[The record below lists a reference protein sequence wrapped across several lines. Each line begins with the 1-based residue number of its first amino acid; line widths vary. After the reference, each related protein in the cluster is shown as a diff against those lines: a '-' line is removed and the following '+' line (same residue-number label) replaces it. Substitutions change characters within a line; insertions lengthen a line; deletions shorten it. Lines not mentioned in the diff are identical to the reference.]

1 MPDTEHPIVVLRN
14 GDTTFYLLPAY
25 PIRNGHGHKAT
36 WSTVDGVPLMQV
48 REGRSGGWWQ
58 AAGPVQDLVASV
70 PGLPVLAGYVITDED
85 AVSAKFPSA
94 LTREQYDTQ
103 FEDDAAGS
111 ALYKAVWE
119 NGPVQTRVFPADAML
134 VIGEGTPAPDDGM
147 KWVPNLPD
155 ELRRHPELWHQFPGH
170 LTGFRDAAVEAIK
183 TLPVLAPQPHH
194 SYLRDAGVRVD
205 RSRPSEIEVYTH
217 AAYEPR
223 QTRFEHSL
231 GRNGQKLKRGYHVVE
246 ATRLEIKFTV
256 SDTVSGATRAEAVEK
271 WHTQLD
277 AITDAVTEALS
288 PAPCWHCK
296 GTGVV
301 SARDAANAEVLV

>member
-1 MPDTEHPIVVLRN
+1 MTDTEHPIVVLR
-14 GDTTFYLLPAY
+14 DSDATFYLLPAY
-25 PIRNGHGHKAT
+25 PIRNGHGSKGA
-36 WSTVDGVPLMQV
+36 WSTTGGVSLTQV
-48 REGRSGGWWQ
+48 REGRSGSWWK
-58 AAGPVQDLVASV
+58 AAGSMQDLVASA
-70 PGLPVLAGYVITDED
+70 PGLPTLAGYVITDED

-94 LTREQYDTQ
+94 LTVEEYDAR
-103 FEDDAAGS
+103 FVADAAGS

-119 NGPVQTRVFPADAML
+119 PGPAQTRLYPAAGML
-134 VIGEGTPAPDDGM
+134 VIGEGAPAPDDGL

-170 LTGFRDAAVEAIK
+170 LTGFRDAAVETIK

-194 SYLRDAGVRVD
+194 SYARDAGVRVD
-205 RSRPSEIEVYTH
+205 RSRPSEIEVYTY
-217 AAYEPR
+217 AVYEPR
-223 QTRFEHSL
+223 QTRFENSI

-246 ATRLEIKFTV
+246 ATRLEIKFSV
-256 SDTVSGATRAEAVEK
+256 SDTVSGATRADAVEK
-271 WHTQLD
+271 WHAQLD

-301 SARDAANAEVLV
+301 SAREAAKETAA